1 MKHKLS
7 WWIMRE
13 VVARG
18 PGAYPALG
26 VVPCGGHL
34 FSSSKMELYSLALV
48 LGDGVEEV
56 DLRAFE
62 HVSIGQVL
70 LV

>member
-1 MKHKLS
+1 M
-7 WWIMRE
+7 
-13 VVARG
+13 VVTS
-18 PGAYPALG
+18 
-26 VVPCGGHL
+26 
-34 FSSSKMELYSLALV
+34 FSSSKMELRFLALV